1 MSESSCQGTVARP
14 TFPVQRAVAS
24 TVALTQA
31 ASGTLRANK
40 FIEECAESLANDRPG
55 RPDES
60 GAREADAKATRA
72 SPLTVEMRLVSSG
85 MDAQAA
91 SNEIKGL

>member
-60 GAREADAKATRA
+60 GAREADAKATR
-72 SPLTVEMRLVSSG
+72 PHTHTWTLCTI
-85 MDAQAA
+85 AA
-91 SNEIKGL
+91 RKRGRTHCAVFE